1 MNRWSP
7 GYGTLAV
14 AFVLALVPPLLG
26 ISDFYIH
33 LMVLMVIYA
42 IFAMS
47 LDLMMGYGGLP
58 SLGHAAFFGL
68 GAYGVGIAIVKLGL
82 NWWQGTLIGL
92 AACFATAV
100 LFGLVALRTRGLY
113 FLLITLALGQLLW
126 GAVNRW
132 GSFTGGFNGLPG
144 IPRPAHWL
152 ASTSAYYYLSL
163 GLLVALSLFMQR
175 LVNSPFGLAL
185 RAVSDSES
193 RASAIGFNAW
203 LHLYA
208 AFLIGSM
215 IAGIAGV
222 LNVFYGGFV
231 SPHDLSI
238 SMSAEAIL
246 MVILGGTRTLWGPV
260 IGAIV
265 IVTLR
270 NVLSVYFNHW
280 LIILGGIFIVVV
292 LLAPNGIAGLFGQAR
307 AVTPEEEQPPAPL
320 PHLTDEIKSTA
331 WANTTEYS
339 TALAVENL
347 SKSFGGVRA
356 VSDVTFA
363 AATGTRLALL
373 GPNGAGKTTLFQIIS
388 GAFAPDEGRIR
399 LFGIDLAG
407 ISDYRRARMGIGRT
421 FQITNLFP
429 SLTVANHLRL
439 CALSLFRLR
448 FDIVRHA
455 SKILAVE
462 AFVEESLKSAR
473 IAHLRSIE
481 VRNLSYGHQ
490 RQVEVAMA
498 MAMRPK
504 VLLLDEPAA
513 GLSMAEIGPI
523 IDTIRALDRSVTVI
537 LVEHDMDVVF
547 ALADRVVV
555 FHHGELLA
563 EGTSEEIRKNAEVN
577 RIYLGRS
584 TT

>member
-1 MNRWSP
+1 MARWSP
-7 GYGTLAV
+7 GYGTLGV
-14 AFVLALVPPLLG
+14 ALLFASVPPLLG

-68 GAYGVGIAIVKLGL
+68 GAYGVGIAMVKLGL
-82 NWWQGTLIGL
+82 NWWQSTLIAL
-92 AACFATAV
+92 TACLIMAV
-100 LFGLVALRTRGLY
+100 LFGLIALRTRGLY

-152 ASTSAYYYLSL
+152 TSTSSFYYLAL
-163 GLLVALSLFMQR
+163 GLLLVLGLFMQR

-193 RASAIGFNAW
+193 RASAIGFNGW

-208 AFLIGSM
+208 TFLIGSLV
-215 IAGIAGV
+215 AGIAGV

-260 IGAIV
+260 VGAIV

-270 NVLSVYFNHW
+270 NILSIYFSHW
-280 LIILGGIFIVVV
+280 LIILGATFIVVV
-292 LLAPNGIAGLFGQAR
+292 LLAPNGIAGLFAKAR
-307 AVTPEEEQPPAPL
+307 VLTPEAEPPPAPL
-320 PHLTDEIKSTA
+320 PHLAEEDAPSFSA
-331 WANTTEYS
+331 VTTGHS
-339 TALAVENL
+339 TALAVDNL

-363 AATGTRLALL
+363 AATGTRVALL
-373 GPNGAGKTTLFQIIS
+373 GPNGAGKTTLFQMIS
-388 GAFAPDEGRIR
+388 GALAPDDGFIR
-399 LFGIDLAG
+399 LFGTNLAG
-407 ISDYRRARMGIGRT
+407 ISSYRRARMGIGRT

-429 SLTVANHLRL
+429 GLTVANHLRL
-439 CALSLFRLR
+439 CALSLFGLR
-448 FDIVRHA
+448 FDMIRHA
-455 SKILAVE
+455 SGIRAVE
-462 AFVEESLKSAR
+462 AFVEETLKSAR
-473 IAHLRSIE
+473 IDHLGAIE

-523 IDTIRALDRSVTVI
+523 VDTIRSLDRSVTVI

-547 ALADRVVV
+547 ALADRVLV

-577 RIYLGRS
+577 RIYLGRR